1 MSRAERVILT
11 NMCMVYDGDR
21 ILVQNKVNDDWTG
34 LCFPGGHV
42 ENRESFVKSVIREVK
57 EETGLTIY
65 EPRLCGVKQF
75 YTEKDER
82 YIVFLYKT
90 NRFAV
95 TLGEVTIFERL
106 TNVAFDDFDLG
117 NDFSEPAAGHICLVI
132 FTVLKG
138 LPFLAGQRRQPHK

>member
-1 MSRAERVILT
+1 MLERLRNLDFHQFKVFLCYNESQVGRANRSVDGGAEMSRAERVILT

-42 ENRESFVKSVIREVK
+42 EHRESFVKSVIREVK

-90 NRFAV
+90 NRFE
-95 TLGEVTIFERL
+95 GE
-106 TNVAFDDFDLG
+106 
-117 NDFSEPAAGHICLVI
+117 LV
-132 FTVLKG
+132 
-138 LPFLAGQRRQPHK
+138 